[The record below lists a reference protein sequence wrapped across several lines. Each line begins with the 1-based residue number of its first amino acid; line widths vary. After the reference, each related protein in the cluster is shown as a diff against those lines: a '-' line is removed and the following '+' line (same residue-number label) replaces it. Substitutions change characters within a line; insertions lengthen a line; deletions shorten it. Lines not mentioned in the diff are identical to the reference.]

1 MEDLNI
7 LAPEPAMVEIA
18 GSRIE
23 ITPLRVGE
31 FPAMLRAIRPF
42 AEQLA
47 GEPDWLALLAEH
59 GEALLDALSLAC
71 RRPREWVDGLD
82 LDDALQLAAAV
93 FEVNADFFVARVA
106 PNVTRLS
113 EKIGQRL
120 DGSSASTGSSAP
132 ATATPTS

>member
-1 MEDLNI
+1 M
-7 LAPEPAMVEIA
+7 
-18 GSRIE
+18 
-23 ITPLRVGE
+23 
-31 FPAMLRAIRPF
+31 
-42 AEQLA
+42 
-47 GEPDWLALLAEH
+47 LAEH
-59 GEALLDALSLAC
+59 GEALLDALALAC

-113 EKIGQRL
+113 EKIGGRL